1 MNTPNPLIPQGSLE
15 AQQYH
20 KRSATKL
27 VVSSIL
33 AVHGVV
39 LGGLLFLGC
48 DREPDTRTADATT
61 TATNASGFESLD
73 APYTGSRNPP
83 GSSPFDDLGITTNS
97 PIAIP
102 QPEAFSPETN
112 LGDTFPPMPPGATG
126 GVGTA
131 TAPPETKIPVEVD
144 STKPATY
151 AVLPGDNFSTIAK
164 KHNVTLKQITAA
176 NPNVDSR
183 KLKVGQVLKLPAN
196 VTPVPPAIP
205 QESPATGTSDE
216 RTHTVKSGDTLT
228 KLARDYKVSVK
239 DIQRANNLRGS
250 VIRVGQKL
258 VVPAGSTAAPGQ

>member
-20 KRSATKL
+20 KRSATKI

-48 DREPDTRTADATT
+48 DREPDTRTADATAT
-61 TATNASGFESLD
+61 STNASGFESLD

-83 GSSPFDDLGITTNS
+83 GSSPFEDLGITNNS
-97 PIAIP
+97 PITIP
-102 QPEAFSPETN
+102 QPDALAADTN

-126 GVGTA
+126 GGSNA
-131 TAPPETKIPVEVD
+131 IPPETKIPVETEA
-144 STKPATY
+144 TKPATY
-151 AVLPGDNFSTIAK
+151 AVLPGDSFSTIAR

-176 NPNVDSR
+176 NPTVDSR

-205 QESPATGTSDE
+205 QESPTSGTSDE

-258 VVPAGSTAAPGQ
+258 VIPAGSTAAPAQ